1 MTNSSL
7 RESLVLF
14 GLFKLTQRQKAIMIL
29 TLKHNGKISASS
41 MAKIAREELG
51 IPVSSFWFALRDLR
65 KLRLVDFGNGDPIR
79 LTPAGKLIAEA
90 LEGVEW
96 WGRE

>member
-29 TLKHNGKISASS
+29 ILKHDGKTPASSIAKIS
-41 MAKIAREELG
+41 KEELG
-51 IPVSSFWFALRDLR
+51 IPISSFWFALRDLR
-65 KLRLVDFGNGDPIR
+65 RLRLVDFGNGDPIR

-96 WGRE
+96 WRRE